1 MGKFV
6 DNLKFIG
13 VAGIGLYG
21 DGWLNTTIGLVVP
34 TIGYIYY
41 PDNHHKVPTVPS
53 DVIKGGLSLGM
64 IIGQL
69 GFGLFG
75 DALGRHKVYGK
86 ELMITILG
94 TLLLIVMPP
103 KLDHAGVV
111 GWLTA
116 MRIIT
121 GIGIGG
127 DYPMTS
133 SLSAESSLLGSRA
146 QRVLTVFATMGLG
159 ALSASITF
167 VSTASDQPRGGIRSR
182 KETSQAVHQ
191 WSC

>member
-1 MGKFV
+1 MGKILDNVKFV
-6 DNLKFIG
+6 G

-21 DGWLNTTIGLVVP
+21 DGWLNVTIGLIVP
-34 TIGYIYY
+34 MIGYIYY
-41 PDNHHKVPTVPS
+41 QDNGNNVPTVSS
-53 DVIKGGLSLGM
+53 DVIKGELSLGM
-64 IIGQL
+64 ILGQL

-94 TLLLIVMPP
+94 SLLLIVMPP
-103 KLDHAGVV
+103 KLDHAGIVN
-111 GWLTA
+111 WLTI
-116 MRIIT
+116 MRIVT

-127 DYPMTS
+127 DYPMTCS
-133 SLSAESSLLGSRA
+133 FSAESSLLGSRA

-167 VSTASDQPRGGIRSR
+167 VSAASVACS
-182 KETSQAVHQ
+182 
-191 WSC
+191 